1 VGLRR
6 ECEIAWAG
14 GLFEGEGT
22 ITQSE
27 GRLHVR
33 VKMTDEGVVLRFA
46 EIARFGEIYGP
57 YNHQG
62 TDGYK
67 RKPYWVWIADEY
79 EALEVLEML
88 WPWLSER
95 RRGQALRLAP
105 IEAIL
110 LGAPTTAALD

>member
-1 VGLRR
+1 V
-6 ECEIAWAG
+6 AWAA

-22 ITQSE
+22 ITQSR
-27 GRLHVR
+27 GRLFVR
-33 VKMTDEGVVLRFA
+33 VKMTDESVVLRFA
-46 EIARFGEIYGP
+46 EIACFGEIYGP

-62 TDGYK
+62 ADGYV
-67 RKPYWVWIADEY
+67 RKPYWVWIAGQYD
-79 EALEVLEML
+79 ALEVLEML

-110 LGAPTTAALD
+110 LESQSAPASD